1 MSLFDGMK
9 DKLGFGNK
17 PEWQDDDYQDDNSDG
32 YGYDDKDGYDDGY
45 DNGGYADEDYED
57 DGYSDGSGSS
67 SSHSHSV
74 VSFDAYNPSNFDN
87 VKISSERSP
96 RVASYDDLGKS
107 RYSGSSTRSTGNVRP
122 LGSRSGS
129 SRSYGSESGS
139 SSPTTKLSSGS
150 SGSNSGAAGGTWTP
164 SDPSFLDN
172 QGPSYGSRDV
182 MDEIHAADPYS
193 SLGSDFLNASKDPAT
208 HLEVVRPTAYADVEK
223 IATAAKAGKSVILV
237 VSETK
242 PALAKRI
249 LDFSFGVASAL
260 NMNVDKAADRVFV
273 LSRGAE
279 MLSEEERKYLTDEG
293 ILK

>member
-17 PEWQDDDYQDDNSDG
+17 PEWQDGDYQDGDYQDDGSGG
-32 YGYDDKDGYDDGY
+32 YGYGEDAGYS
-45 DNGGYADEDYED
+45 D
-57 DGYSDGSGSS
+57 DGYSDEGYAGDSAGAG
-67 SSHSHSV
+67 SHSSSV

-87 VKISSERSP
+87 VKISSESEP

-107 RYSGSSTRSTGNVRP
+107 RFSSRSSSGYGSSRSGSSTVRP

-129 SRSYGSESGS
+129 GRSRSGDSSASGS
-139 SSPTTKLSSGS
+139 SSGSGS
-150 SGSNSGAAGGTWTP
+150 SWTP

-172 QGPSYGSRDV
+172 QGPAYGTRDV

-208 HLEVVRPTAYADVEK
+208 HLEIVRPGAYADVEK

-237 VSETK
+237 VSQTK

-279 MLSEEERKYLTDEG
+279 MLSEDERSYLVDEG